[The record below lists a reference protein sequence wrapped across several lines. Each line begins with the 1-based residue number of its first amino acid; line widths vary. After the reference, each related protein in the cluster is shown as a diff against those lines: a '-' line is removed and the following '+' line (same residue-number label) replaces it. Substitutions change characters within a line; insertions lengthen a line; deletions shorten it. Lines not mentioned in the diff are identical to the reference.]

1 MKNLVIGPGAMGF
14 FLYLGVISKLKREGN
29 LDDLEAISGA
39 SAGGLLGFLFCLT
52 KGDPTKVLDYAL
64 KVPLKQIMK
73 PNIKVLLKD
82 YGLIPYLKIR
92 KVLSDACRLF
102 MDKDDV
108 TFQELYDLH
117 PIKLHVSAY
126 CVDFM
131 KTVYFS
137 VDSTPSMSVLDA
149 ICATIAIPFLFS
161 SVKLKDGWN
170 YIDGGS
176 AEVTPGAPFL
186 GKNPDD
192 VFSMKLAWS
201 RLEKVK
207 DLKTYAISILYST
220 MKLRHTYEWPVLD
233 ISVEGDDVYDFN
245 ASNDNKLK
253 MFLKGYSQNFS
264 Q

>member
-1 MKNLVIGPGAMGF
+1 MKNIIIGPGAMGF
-14 FLYLGVISKLKREGN
+14 FLYLGVISKLKREGH

-39 SAGGLLGFLFCLT
+39 SAGGLLGFLFCMT
-52 KGDPTKVLDYAL
+52 KGDPTKALDFAL
-64 KVPLKQIMK
+64 SVPVKQIMK

-82 YGLIPYLKIR
+82 YGLVPYTKIR
-92 KVLSDACRLF
+92 KVLTDACRLF

-108 TFQELYDLH
+108 TFKELYEWY
-117 PIKLHVSAY
+117 PIKLYVSAY

-137 VDSTPSMSVLDA
+137 VDATPSMSVLDA

-161 SVKLKDGWN
+161 SVKLSDGWN

-176 AEVTPGAPFL
+176 AEVIPGAPFL
-186 GKNPDD
+186 GQDA
-192 VFSMKLAWS
+192 FAMKLAWN

-220 MKLRHTYEWPVLD
+220 MKLRHMYDFPLLD
-233 ISVEGDDVYDFN
+233 INVENDDVYDFGV
-245 ASNDNKLK
+245 SNDTKLK